1 MIDILVPCSG
11 TVLHYSYSFID
22 ILFIK
27 EEVTHVIF
35 TTKRPARRRS
45 PSMLL
50 AGVFVMLI
58 VLLAACGSTSS
69 TTGSGS
75 SGLDLKTPGVLTVGS
90 DTTYPPQEY
99 IDTATNKAAGFDV
112 DLITAVAK
120 NMGLQVNVVTT
131 KFDTIIDDLS
141 NKRFDVVISA
151 VSVTPERQKK
161 VDFVPY
167 FNAGESLLVQ
177 AGNPKN
183 ITKLADQCG
192 QNVGVQTG
200 TIEQTDLQTAS
211 DACKKANKPGIKM
224 VVLQDQTAVIQLLA
238 NQRVVATYQ
247 DSPVTDYFNK
257 QHPGQ
262 FAVGGSVVN
271 AGLEDIV
278 IRKGDTAMLNAVK
291 NAFNKVKSDGT
302 YKQLVQKWGLTNE
315 AIAMVDRRTL
325 IA

>member
-1 MIDILVPCSG
+1 MIS
-11 TVLHYSYSFID
+11 
-22 ILFIK
+22 
-27 EEVTHVIF
+27 
-35 TTKRPARRRS
+35 TTKKPGRHTS
-45 PSMLL
+45 PGMLL
-50 AGVFVMLI
+50 SGVLVILTL
-58 VLLAACGSTSS
+58 LLAACGSTST
-69 TTGSGS
+69 TTGTSPSGP
-75 SGLDLKTPGVLTVGS
+75 DLKTPGVLTVGS
-90 DTTYPPQEY
+90 DTTYPPQEF
-99 IDTATNKAAGFDV
+99 IDTATNKATGFDV

-151 VSVTPERQKK
+151 ISVTPERQKK
-161 VDFVPY
+161 VAFVPY
-167 FNAGESLLVQ
+167 FNAGESLLVA

-183 ITKLADQCG
+183 IKSLTDLCG

-200 TIEQTDLQTAS
+200 TIEQADLQTAS
-211 DACKKANKPGIKM
+211 TACKKAGKPEIKM

-271 AGLEDIV
+271 AGIEGIAV
-278 IRKGDTAMLNAVK
+278 RKGDTAMFNAVK
-291 NAFNKVKSDGT
+291 NAFDKLKSDGT
-302 YKQLVQKWGLTNE
+302 YKQLIQKWGLANE
-315 AIAMVDRRTL
+315 EISMADPRTL

>member
-1 MIDILVPCSG
+1 MFLYLIQVLCYTTLVPLSIF
-11 TVLHYSYSFID
+11 YS
-22 ILFIK
+22 L

-151 VSVTPERQKK
+151 VSITPERQKK
-161 VDFVPY
+161 AAFVPY
-167 FNAGESLLVQ
+167 FNAGESLLVA

-183 ITKLADQCG
+183 IKSLTDLCG

-211 DACKKANKPGIKM
+211 SACKKAGKPEIKM
-224 VVLQDQTAVIQLLA
+224 VALQDQTAVIQLLA
-238 NQRVVATYQ
+238 NQRVVATFQ
-247 DSPVTDYFNK
+247 DSPVTDYYNK
-257 QHPGQ
+257 QHPGK
-262 FAVGGSVVN
+262 FDVGGSVVN
-271 AGLEDIV
+271 AGLVGIAV
-278 IRKGDTAMLNAVK
+278 RKNDTAMFNAVK
-291 NAFNKVKSDGT
+291 NAFNKAKSDGT
-302 YKQLVQKWGLTNE
+302 YSQLVQKWGLTNE
-315 AIAMVDRRTL
+315 AISMVDRRTL
-325 IA
+325 VA